1 MKSKPS
7 HHHLIL
13 LALPMLALPIA
24 HAYGIQEI
32 DGFRPTLA
40 AGAQSA
46 VLGCNLL
53 NISLHGAHHVPLQMQ
68 QTDRNAWITGDY
80 ARNER
85 YDSDS
90 GLLEAGAALD
100 LLDKQ
105 LVAGLGV
112 GQSWVDQDLIYGG
125 DINMDGQYLLGEL
138 SYRATGSPLVFTF
151 TGSYGDW
158 NADIQRNYLNGPFIN
173 SSFGSTDIASGALR
187 LRADWLDVATVWGF
201 SITPKLEYTV
211 ICSEFESYTELG
223 GGFPA
228 SYNGKSQIS
237 HQVRYG
243 LSAVREVL
251 KSKGLL
257 RVRAEGVH
265 RFDDSDAG
273 SYGTAAG
280 YGAFSVVGTS
290 VRQDWLLL
298 GMDFDYKLTDSMTL
312 TSGLSTSTSSQD
324 PVLGTSLGLRVSF

>member
-1 MKSKPS
+1 MKSTPS
-7 HHHLIL
+7 RYHLIL
-13 LALPMLALPIA
+13 LALPMLALPEA
-24 HAYGIQEI
+24 HAFVRRLL
-32 DGFRPTLA
+32 DPSLA
-40 AGAQSA
+40 AGAQPG
-46 VLGCNLL
+46 VLGSNLL
-53 NISLHGAHHVPLQMQ
+53 NLSLHGAHHVPLQMQ

-80 ARNER
+80 ARNDR
-85 YDSDS
+85 YDSNS

-125 DINMDGQYLLGEL
+125 DINMDGQYLLGEF
-138 SYRATGSPLVFTF
+138 SYRATGSPLVFTL

-158 NADIQRNYLNGPFIN
+158 DADLQRNYPNGPGID
-173 SSFGSTDIASGALR
+173 SSFGSTDIAAGALR
-187 LRADWLDVATVWGF
+187 LRADWLDVANVWGF
-201 SITPKLEYTV
+201 SITPKLEYAVT
-211 ICSEFESYTELG
+211 CSEFESYTELG

-228 SYNGKSQIS
+228 SYTGKSAIS

-273 SYGTAAG
+273 ATGPG
-280 YGAFSVVGTS
+280 GFSVAGVS
-290 VRQDWLLL
+290 VRQDWLQL
-298 GMDFDYKLTDSMTL
+298 GLDLDYKLTDSMTL
-312 TSGLSTSTSSQD
+312 TSSVSTSTSSQD
-324 PVLGTSLGLRVSF
+324 AVLGTSLGLRVSF